1 MGILLFPENRP
12 SFCYSR
18 RMASHLGAAYGMVGD
33 VVVAVAVVAAAAV
46 TTVQPSLIDLGQNQ

>member
-1 MGILLFPENRP
+1 
-12 SFCYSR
+12 
-18 RMASHLGAAYGMVGD
+18 MASHLGAAYGMVGD